1 MFPLIVDKVY
11 NTLTTLRE
19 LQHMADVISLGT
31 KIKGPN
37 KNPEEPMELVCLNC
51 SETTFYIFPDS
62 IVTCSTCKYIM
73 ELVVPY
79 GTLRLGPPTMDG

>member
-19 LQHMADVISLGT
+19 FQHMADVISLGS
-31 KIKGPN
+31 KLKGHN
-37 KNPEEPMELVCLNC
+37 KKPEEPTELACPNC
-51 SETTFYIFPDS
+51 SATTFYIFPDS

-79 GTLRLGPPTMDG
+79 GTLRLEP